1 MDTLFDQSLARP
13 RRVAEGPPDRGKSPP
28 GEPKWPPGKGQRVPA
43 AGQRRS
49 GESTQPQNAGQGTSR
64 VGEHAS
70 EREHPHTA
78 FGVLADAL
86 RGVTGLCQAVSVG
99 QGGLTETVE
108 LVTAVKEAIRHLDG
122 VKLAGIAR
130 IDEIQNRQAEE
141 SPSGRRP
148 ALPGEEATLA
158 ASLMRAGKQSKAQ
171 AGREMKQARAL
182 STYPLFAKAIE
193 KGVLSD
199 AYLDVLTSHIGEGL
213 VPAAQRDEQNL
224 LELALAE
231 PVEYFKKK
239 VRSWRAGQSPAT
251 AEKEA
256 ALQAAQETFSVFP
269 DRDGYRL
276 SGWLT
281 NANGI
286 ALASALREIVGV
298 PAQDDYRRPQQRNAE
313 ALVTLASSRVPR
325 VGGGTPSG
333 AAAGSAPPRHEILV
347 HVPLSTL
354 VQTEKAIEAG
364 CATLSG
370 PDGSG
375 PASEQARTDC
385 ATRGAG
391 LGRAGECLA
400 SRVEQEADLGEV
412 LAVIRAGI
420 EPGMLDG
427 FTPASLPDG
436 SSLAPSQLAEMMCD
450 SHLTRAVFTAAGEPL
465 DVSRRQRLFSPRQ
478 AKAVIARDRHCQFPG
493 CTRGP
498 EYGEVHHAQQWE
510 RGGSTIVD
518 NAVLLCFAHH
528 RVIHSEHITITHHTG
543 GFSFTRKDGKHIGT
557 SRARP
562 LLA

>member
-1 MDTLFDQSLARP
+1 MDTLFDQGLARP
-13 RRVAEGPPDRGKSPP
+13 QPVAEGPPDRGKSPP
-28 GEPKWPPGKGQRVPA
+28 GKPNRPPGKSKWVRD
-43 AGQRRS
+43 
-49 GESTQPQNAGQGTSR
+49 AGQGISGF
-64 VGEHAS
+64 GEYAS
-70 EREHPHTA
+70 EREDAHTA

-141 SPSGRRP
+141 SRSGRRP

-171 AGREMKQARAL
+171 TGREMKQARAL

-239 VRSWRAGQSPAT
+239 VRSWRVGQSPAT

-256 ALQAAQETFSVFP
+256 AIQAAQESFSVFP

-281 NANGI
+281 SANGI

-298 PAQDDYRRPQQRNAE
+298 PTKDDYRRPQQRNAE
-313 ALVTLASSRVPR
+313 ALVTLASSRVPSAA
-325 VGGGTPSG
+325 GGAPSD
-333 AAAGSAPPRHEILV
+333 AAAGAASPRHEILV

-354 VQTEKAIEAG
+354 VQAEKAIEAG
-364 CATLSG
+364 CAALSEL
-370 PDGSG
+370 DGSG
-375 PASEQARTDC
+375 LAIAGREAGSDC

-400 SRVEQEADLGEV
+400 SRVGQEADLGAV
-412 LAVIRAGI
+412 LGVIRAGI
-420 EPGMLDG
+420 ETDMLDG

-436 SSLAPSQLAEMMCD
+436 SSLAPSQLAELMCD

-498 EYGEVHHAQQWE
+498 EYGEVHHAQQWD
-510 RGGSTIVD
+510 RSGPTIVD

-543 GFSFTRKDGKHIGT
+543 GFGFTRKDGEHIGT
-557 SRARP
+557 SRTRP
-562 LLA
+562 LIE